1 MYPLTGTLNMNLK
14 LIPLLF
20 TAIFTLS
27 ACDKVGSFGFSLD
40 KTESTGSD
48 QSKSISKDRSIGVSD
63 SNSFSVKMPAAA
75 LIAESMRDF
84 LSQQS
89 IKPPF
94 RKAFISSGSITLEAK
109 VPASIANRA
118 YVATALAI
126 SASYE
131 PALAWP
137 SFVDDRT
144 FMIRSAAMS
153 DFANQISTE
162 IVSKIGSQAM
172 QNPDA
177 AKSKIILELGKIS
190 AETLEA
196 IYAKALATAK
206 GSQLTQNLAGSSA
219 PIEYKIGD
227 SVVSAGSNGFQ
238 IAKNGLTWFGGGAL
252 SGKSYDISMSSSL
265 STALNQRLD
274 LNSKESSSSSETAKI
289 SADIKH

>member
-20 TAIFTLS
+20 AAIFTLS

-63 SNSFSVKMPAAA
+63 SNSVSVKMPAAA
-75 LIAESMRDF
+75 LIAESMHDF

-94 RKAFISSGSITLEAK
+94 RRAFIGSSATTLEGK
-109 VPASIANRA
+109 IPSSVANRT

-126 SASYE
+126 TASYE

-162 IVSKIGSQAM
+162 IVSKIRPQSLQS
-172 QNPDA
+172 PDD
-177 AKSKIILELGKIS
+177 AKSKIILELGKIPQ
-190 AETLEA
+190 ETLEA
-196 IYAKALATAK
+196 IYAKSLATAK
-206 GSQLTQNLAGSSA
+206 ISQLTQNLAGSSA

-227 SVVSAGSNGFQ
+227 SAISVGSNGSQ
-238 IAKNGLTWFGGGAL
+238 VSKNGLTWFGGAAL

-265 STALNQRLD
+265 STSLNQRLD
-274 LNSKESSSSSETAKI
+274 LNQKESSSSSETAKI
-289 SADIKH
+289 SADIKQ